1 MDAKSWLRKAL
12 GRGVN
17 PQERKVVPD
26 GVWIKC
32 EGCREVIFHSELEKN
47 LWVCPRCEHHAG
59 ISAADYLALLTDD
72 GFREEIAA
80 DLCSGDPLEFT
91 DSKAYPDRI
100 VAAREKSGMRD
111 AVLAGRAAI
120 EGVPCAI
127 AVMDFRFI
135 GGSMGSVVGEKVART
150 MRAGLEHHEPVIT
163 VSRSGGARM
172 QEGILSLMQ
181 MAKTSAMVARLGEAG
196 IPFVSVLTHP
206 TTAGVMASFASLGD
220 LIISEPRALL
230 GFAGP
235 RVIRDTIK
243 EELPE
248 GFQSAEFFLGRGMI
262 DMIVPRNE
270 MRETLGRLLGHLSKP
285 ASVEIGL
292 EG

>member
-1 MDAKSWLRKAL
+1 M
-12 GRGVN
+12 
-17 PQERKVVPD
+17 
-26 GVWIKC
+26 
-32 EGCREVIFHSELEKN
+32 
-47 LWVCPRCEHHAG
+47 
-59 ISAADYLALLTDD
+59 
-72 GFREEIAA
+72 
-80 DLCSGDPLEFT
+80 
-91 DSKAYPDRI
+91 
-100 VAAREKSGMRD
+100 
-111 AVLAGRAAI
+111 
-120 EGVPCAI
+120 
-127 AVMDFRFI
+127 
-135 GGSMGSVVGEKVART
+135 ART